1 MKKIIFFWAPSTSRE
16 FAQFLTSH
24 PVSLTYLDWSRD
36 TNMPEEH
43 VVHTL
48 RETTDFIVV
57 WNEESTDSI

>member
-1 MKKIIFFWAPSTSRE
+1 M
-16 FAQFLTSH
+16 TSH
-24 PVSLTYLDWSRD
+24 PVSLIYLDWSLD

-48 RETTDFIVV
+48 RETTDFSVV